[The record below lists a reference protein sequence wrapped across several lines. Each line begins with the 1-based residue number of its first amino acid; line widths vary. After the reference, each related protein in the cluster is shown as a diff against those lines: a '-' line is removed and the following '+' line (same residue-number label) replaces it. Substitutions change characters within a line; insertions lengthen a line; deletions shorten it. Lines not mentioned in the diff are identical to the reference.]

1 MKAFINGQYIELTPE
16 EIAQA
21 QAEAKEGEYQQRIR
35 PRTMEEGILEL
46 NRSILADKLAQTED
60 KTLAIACMAFF
71 EPWKPGAYAVGD
83 IRTDPATGYPR
94 ECILAH
100 DSTVNPDWTIQTA
113 SLWKPY
119 HSRKKEYA
127 LPWEQPTGAHD
138 IYKAGEYMVWTDFG
152 IYRCLADTGFSPTE
166 QPDAWH
172 QEG

>member
-1 MKAFINGQYIELTPE
+1 MSKILQNGKYIELTAE
-16 EIAQA
+16 EIATI
-21 QAEAKEGEYQQRIR
+21 QAEAKEAEHREMIR

-71 EPWKPGAYAVGD
+71 EPWKPGTYAVGD
-83 IRTDPATGYPR
+83 IRTDPETGYPR

-100 DSTVNPDWTIQTA
+100 DSTANPDWTIQTA

-138 IYKAGEYMVWTDFG
+138 IYKAGEYMIWTDYS
-152 IYRCLADTGFSPTE
+152 IYKCSSDTNYSPADYAAAWELA
-166 QPDAWH
+166 
-172 QEG
+172 

>member
-1 MKAFINGQYIELTPE
+1 MKVFKNGQYIELTADE
-16 EIAQA
+16 LTAME
-21 QAEAKEGEYQQRIR
+21 AEARKARQHELTR

-71 EPWKPGAYAVGD
+71 EPWKPGTYAVGD
-83 IRTDPATGYPR
+83 IRTDPETGYPR

-100 DSTVNPDWTIQTA
+100 DSTANPDWTIQTA

-138 IYKAGEYMVWTDFG
+138 IYKAGEYMIWTDFG

-166 QPDAWH
+166 QCDAWH